1 MNPEVMTMYHCSLLK
16 SFDICWLTAAVF
28 TLPHHVI
35 FTPLMTKHGDEYHS
49 DEQRRK
55 RDPSRQRSWWQNV
68 FHIRHRTQT
77 LLCIRSSNCSAS
89 SASQMKH
96 VCTHITDWSVCDIR
110 INAPDHHSSE
120 RLHSHID
127 LCNKQQQ

>member
-35 FTPLMTKHGDEYHS
+35 FTPLMTKHGNEYHS

-55 RDPSRQRSWWQNV
+55 KGSQPSAILVAKR
-68 FHIRHRTQT
+68 
-77 LLCIRSSNCSAS
+77 L
-89 SASQMKH
+89 
-96 VCTHITDWSVCDIR
+96 
-110 INAPDHHSSE
+110 PHSSP
-120 RLHSHID
+120 HANVAMHT
-127 LCNKQQQ
+127 

>member
-55 RDPSRQRSWWQNV
+55 KGS
-68 FHIRHRTQT
+68 
-77 LLCIRSSNCSAS
+77 
-89 SASQMKH
+89 
-96 VCTHITDWSVCDIR
+96 
-110 INAPDHHSSE
+110 
-120 RLHSHID
+120 
-127 LCNKQQQ
+127 